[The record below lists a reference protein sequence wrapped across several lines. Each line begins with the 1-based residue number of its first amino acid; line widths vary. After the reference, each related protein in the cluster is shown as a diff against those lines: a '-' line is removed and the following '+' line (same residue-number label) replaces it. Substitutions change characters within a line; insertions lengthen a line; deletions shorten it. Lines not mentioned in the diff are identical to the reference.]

1 MGVGRKITEK
11 AFFVLAF
18 VLLTAVGVA
27 RALGLSDNDILGTLV
42 TAVIAS
48 AVSLFISFL
57 VFRTEASG

>member
-11 AFFVLAF
+11 AFFVIAF
-18 VLLTAVGVA
+18 VLLSAIGVA
-27 RALGLSDNDILGTLV
+27 QAFGLSNNDIISTLI

-48 AVSLFISFL
+48 AVSLLISFI